1 MAVYGVMVRD
11 ANGVQ
16 TLGMEDFTIRKL
28 AVMTIPASHTSGKG
42 TRTDYI
48 LMDVPGYDPAK
59 CFVMITPKQYASYGQ
74 PGYPDEWGYVPTY
87 KDLGGAKIGIFT
99 YVNRRRAT
107 GVNNNYSDEWVE
119 HPVESVV
126 EVVRVG

>member
-1 MAVYGVMVRD
+1 MALYGVRVRD
-11 ANGVQ
+11 ANDVQ
-16 TLGMEDFTIRKL
+16 TLGMEDFTILKL

-87 KDLGGAKIGIFT
+87 KDLGGTKIGIFT